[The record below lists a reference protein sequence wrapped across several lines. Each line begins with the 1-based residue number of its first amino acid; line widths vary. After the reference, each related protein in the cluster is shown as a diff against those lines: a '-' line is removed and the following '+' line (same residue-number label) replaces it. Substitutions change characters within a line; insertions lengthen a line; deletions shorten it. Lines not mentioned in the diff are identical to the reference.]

1 MLNFALR
8 NSHFYIISIIRLNKN
23 IFIYYKYIMVN
34 YNCDKCNK
42 NFEKK
47 DSYIKHLNRKTPCVK
62 ITDKIE
68 LIKLEL
74 TENHIKE
81 TKKIEKKL
89 RKEFNDKLEEQKL
102 ETKKIISQLFEQLA
116 VEKEKNKVINNNV
129 TINNTN
135 NNNTNNI
142 QQNNTIKLNPYRKE
156 DLSHITDQEYNRL
169 LSLGYGSVPSFVKK
183 IHFNDEKPENH
194 NILLSRADCNDI
206 YVYNNEN
213 EWECKDKNIVIEQI
227 ISDKTNMLYNKRL
240 DKDDI
245 KSYKFDNY
253 FASFENE
260 DKKKMKDVT
269 ESVKRVCLTGK
280 DKVMKTKKL
289 VAKKKLEN

>member
-1 MLNFALR
+1 MVEYECKRCKKLFNQKSNYDR
-8 NSHFYIISIIRLNKN
+8 HIIRKT
-23 IFIYYKYIMVN
+23 
-34 YNCDKCNK
+34 KCEIVK
-42 NFEKK
+42 
-47 DSYIKHLNRKTPCVK
+47 K
-62 ITDKIE
+62 ITNEKIIILKEENDKI
-68 LIKLEL
+68 KS
-74 TENHIKE
+74 ENQKI
-81 TKKIEKKL
+81 KIEKEKIASEKIL
-89 RKEFNDKLEEQKL
+89 LEQSVKDLKEFIDKLLK
-102 ETKKIISQLFEQLA
+102 ETYNKSSSTVNNIINA
-116 VEKEKNKVINNNV
+116 
-129 TINNTN
+129 
-135 NNNTNNI
+135 NTNNI
-142 QQNNTIKLNPYRKE
+142 QQTANIQNNNTIKLNPYRKE

-213 EWECKDKNIVIEQI
+213 EWKCKDKNIVIEQI
-227 ISDKTNMLYNKRL
+227 ISDKTNILYNKRL
-240 DKDDI
+240 DRDYK

-253 FASFENE
+253 FESFENE

-289 VAKKKLEN
+289 INKKKLEN

>member
-1 MLNFALR
+1 MGN
-8 NSHFYIISIIRLNKN
+8 N
-23 IFIYYKYIMVN
+23 IIMVK
-34 YNCDKCNK
+34 YNCDTCKKVFNKKCNY
-42 NFEKK
+42 ETH
-47 DSYIKHLNRKTPCVK
+47 INRKYKCEPIILTNELDN
-62 ITDKIE
+62 DKIKE
-68 LIKLEL
+68 E
-74 TENHIKE
+74 IKE
-81 TKKIEKKL
+81 SL
-89 RKEFNDKLEEQKL
+89 RKEFDDKLEAQKL
-102 ETKKIISQLFEQLA
+102 EMKKIVAQLLEQLTI
-116 VEKEKNKVINNNV
+116 EKEKNKVINNNV
-129 TINNTN
+129 TINN
-135 NNNTNNI
+135 NTNTANI
-142 QQNNTIKLNPYRKE
+142 QNNNTIKLNPYRKE

-227 ISDKTNMLYNKRL
+227 ISDKTNILYNKRL
-240 DKDDI
+240 DKDDT

>member
-1 MLNFALR
+1 MVQYICENCDKEFNKLSNYNTHKNRKNKCKKPTPKLEDIHKLKSENRKLR
-8 NSHFYIISIIRLNKN
+8 KDFDELKEIINNMMKENLNKN
-23 IFIYYKYIMVN
+23 
-34 YNCDKCNK
+34 
-42 NFEKK
+42 
-47 DSYIKHLNRKTPCVK
+47 T
-62 ITDKIE
+62 
-68 LIKLEL
+68 
-74 TENHIKE
+74 
-81 TKKIEKKL
+81 
-89 RKEFNDKLEEQKL
+89 
-102 ETKKIISQLFEQLA
+102 
-116 VEKEKNKVINNNV
+116 
-129 TINNTN
+129 TININANTSTIHQN
-135 NNNTNNI
+135 ISNI
-142 QQNNTIKLNPYRKE
+142 QQTANIQNNNTIKLNPYRKE

-227 ISDKTNMLYNKRL
+227 ISDKTNILYNKRL
-240 DKDDI
+240 DKDDT

-253 FASFENE
+253 FASFESE

>member
-1 MLNFALR
+1 MVQ
-8 NSHFYIISIIRLNKN
+8 
-23 IFIYYKYIMVN
+23 YKCIT
-34 YNCDKCNK
+34 CDK
-42 NFEKK
+42 NFDKK
-47 DSYIKHLNRKTPCVK
+47 HNYDVHINRKFKCKPKEIKVK
-62 ITDKIE
+62 DNIE
-68 LIKLEL
+68 S
-74 TENHIKE
+74 
-81 TKKIEKKL
+81 IEEKL
-89 RKEFNDKLEEQKL
+89 RKEFDDKLEAQKL
-102 ETKKIISQLFEQLA
+102 EMKKIVSQLLEQLTI
-116 VEKEKNKVINNNV
+116 EKEKNKVINNNV
-129 TINNTN
+129 TINNT
-135 NNNTNNI
+135 NTNNI

-194 NILLSRADCNDI
+194 NILLTRADCNDI

-227 ISDKTNMLYNKRL
+227 ISDKTNILYNKRL
-240 DKDDI
+240 DKDDK

-253 FASFENE
+253 FESFESE

-280 DKVMKTKKL
+280 DKVMKTRKL
-289 VAKKKLEN
+289 ITKKKLEN

>member
-1 MLNFALR
+1 
-8 NSHFYIISIIRLNKN
+8 
-23 IFIYYKYIMVN
+23 MVK
-34 YNCDKCNK
+34 YNCDTCKKVFDKKCNY
-42 NFEKK
+42 ETH
-47 DSYIKHLNRKTPCVK
+47 INRKYKCEPK
-62 ITDKIE
+62 ILLNESDNDKIKE
-68 LIKLEL
+68 E
-74 TENHIKE
+74 IKE
-81 TKKIEKKL
+81 SL
-89 RKEFNDKLEEQKL
+89 RKEFDDKLEAQKL
-102 ETKKIISQLFEQLA
+102 EMKKIVAQLLEQLA

-129 TINNTN
+129 TINNA
-135 NNNTNNI
+135 NNI
-142 QQNNTIKLNPYRKE
+142 QNNVQNNNTIKLNPYRKE

-227 ISDKTNMLYNKRL
+227 ISDKTNILYNKRL
-240 DKDDI
+240 DKDDK

-253 FASFENE
+253 FESFESE

>member
-1 MLNFALR
+1 MVEYDCKRCKKVFKKKSTYDKHINR
-8 NSHFYIISIIRLNKN
+8 KNKCT
-23 IFIYYKYIMVN
+23 I
-34 YNCDKCNK
+34 
-42 NFEKK
+42 
-47 DSYIKHLNRKTPCVK
+47 IKHETNEK
-62 ITDKIE
+62 IIE
-68 LIKLEL
+68 LQLENEKIASEKILLQKSIDDLKEIINKLI
-74 TENHIKE
+74 TE
-81 TKKIEKKL
+81 
-89 RKEFNDKLEEQKL
+89 
-102 ETKKIISQLFEQLA
+102 SS
-116 VEKEKNKVINNNV
+116 NKSSS
-129 TINNTN
+129 TINNIK
-135 NNNTNNI
+135 NTNNI
-142 QQNNTIKLNPYRKE
+142 QQTANIQHNNTIKLNPYRKE

-169 LSLGYGSVPSFVKK
+169 LSLGYGSVPTFVKK

-227 ISDKTNMLYNKRL
+227 ISDKTNILYNKRL
-240 DKDDI
+240 DKDDK

-253 FASFENE
+253 FESFESE

-289 VAKKKLEN
+289 VSKKRLEN

>member
-1 MLNFALR
+1 
-8 NSHFYIISIIRLNKN
+8 
-23 IFIYYKYIMVN
+23 MVN

>member
-1 MLNFALR
+1 MVQYICENCDKEFNKLSNYNTHKNRKNKCKKPTPKLEDIHKLKSENRKLR
-8 NSHFYIISIIRLNKN
+8 KDFDELKEIINNMMKENLNKN
-23 IFIYYKYIMVN
+23 
-34 YNCDKCNK
+34 
-42 NFEKK
+42 
-47 DSYIKHLNRKTPCVK
+47 T
-62 ITDKIE
+62 
-68 LIKLEL
+68 
-74 TENHIKE
+74 
-81 TKKIEKKL
+81 
-89 RKEFNDKLEEQKL
+89 
-102 ETKKIISQLFEQLA
+102 
-116 VEKEKNKVINNNV
+116 
-129 TINNTN
+129 TININANTSTIHQN
-135 NNNTNNI
+135 ISNIQQTANIQQTENI

-156 DLSHITDQEYNRL
+156 DLSHITEQDYNRL

-227 ISDKTNMLYNKRL
+227 ISDKTNILYNKRL
-240 DKDDI
+240 DKDDK

-253 FASFENE
+253 FESFENE

-289 VAKKKLEN
+289 VSKKRLEN